1 MSPSCHVVHVM
12 MLMMGD
18 DCKVIHCMHGTPRLI
33 NRQLTRLRCI
43 DIFNKTTSNSVS
55 QTETDPSAPQKHGS
69 QSPNWTAPVAG
80 LIASIYAVCIATL
93 TAVLINVVTPLN
105 AVGSEF
111 IDHTPKWLKN
121 LAIQTFGTNN
131 KSALKIGMLLVISWL
146 ALLAGSIAR
155 RKLLAGIS
163 MIAGFGIFGGLISS
177 ARPSQSALAVLPCLL
192 GAIFG
197 SRLLAKLIKII
208 TRHDFPIESP
218 RESRAPLGWD
228 RRRFIATASKT
239 ALISALFGTVASKL
253 ENKKLSEVRQTA
265 QNSLP
270 KIGAGNDSVAT
281 KIPSGTQIFAE
292 TPFITPNRD
301 FYRIDTALSLP
312 RIDIKTWSLQI
323 GGMVKTPLK
332 LSYDDLLA
340 RPMVE
345 RTITICCVSNEVG
358 GPYIGNAVWQGV
370 LLADLLEQ
378 AGVDPRAEQ
387 IFGTSADGWTCGFPV
402 AAALDKRDAMIAI
415 GMNGTV
421 LPLEHGYPARVI
433 IPGLYGYVSATK
445 WLTNLDLTTWRE
457 AEGYWVPLGWSRDA
471 PIKTQSRIDVPRRD
485 ENVAAGR
492 IAIAGVAWAQ
502 QHGIEKVEVRID
514 SGDWKKA
521 TLALDFSDDTWRQWK
536 YEFDAKPGEYQ
547 IQVRATDK
555 TGETQTQEVS
565 RPDPDGATGYH
576 TRAIKVI

>member
-1 MSPSCHVVHVM
+1 MVFQP
-12 MLMMGD
+12 
-18 DCKVIHCMHGTPRLI
+18 
-33 NRQLTRLRCI
+33 
-43 DIFNKTTSNSVS
+43 
-55 QTETDPSAPQKHGS
+55 ETDPSAPQKQGIPA
-69 QSPNWTAPVAG
+69 PNWTAPVAG
-80 LIASIYAVCIATL
+80 LISSLFAVSVATL
-93 TAVLINVVTPLN
+93 TAVLLNLVTPLD

-131 KSALKIGMLLVISWL
+131 KTVLKIGMLLTIFWL
-146 ALLAGSIAR
+146 ALVIGLVAR
-155 RKLLAGIS
+155 RKLRAGFS
-163 MIAGFGIFGGLISS
+163 MIASFGIFGGLISS
-177 ARPSQSALAVLPCLL
+177 ARPSQSALALIPSLL
-192 GAIFG
+192 GAAVG
-197 SRLLAKLIKII
+197 CRLLAKLTRII
-208 TRHDFPIESP
+208 TRNDLPIASP
-218 RESRAPLGWD
+218 SESRAPLGWD
-228 RRRFIATASKT
+228 RRRFISTASKT
-239 ALISALFGTVASKL
+239 VLISAIFGAVASRL
-253 ENKKLSEVRQTA
+253 ENKKISEVRQTA
-265 QNSLP
+265 PDSLP
-270 KIGAGNDSVAT
+270 KIGASNGLAAT
-281 KIPSGTQIFAE
+281 KIPAGAQIFAE
-292 TPFITPNRD
+292 TPFITPNKD

-340 RPMVE
+340 QPMVE
-345 RTITICCVSNEVG
+345 STITICCVSNEVG

-370 LLADLLEQ
+370 LLADLLAE
-378 AGVDPRAEQ
+378 AGVDPLAEQ

-402 AAALDKRDAMIAI
+402 AAALDKRDAMIAV
-415 GMNGTV
+415 GMNGTA

-445 WLTNLDLTTWRE
+445 WLTNLDLTTWSE
-457 AEGYWVPLGWSRDA
+457 AQGYWIPLGWSRDA

-485 ENVAAGR
+485 ETVRAGR

-502 QHGIEKVEVRID
+502 RIGIEKVEVRIG
-514 SGDWKKA
+514 SSDWQKA

-547 IQVRATDK
+547 VQVRATNK

-576 TRAIKVI
+576 TRTIKVL

>member
-1 MSPSCHVVHVM
+1 MHVM

-18 DCKVIHCMHGTPRLI
+18 DCEIIHCVHDIPRLI
-33 NRQLTRLRCI
+33 NRQLTMLRCI
-43 DIFNKTTSNSVS
+43 NILNKTPSSMVF
-55 QTETDPSAPQKHGS
+55 QPETDPSAPQKQGIPA
-69 QSPNWTAPVAG
+69 PNWTAPVAG
-80 LIASIYAVCIATL
+80 LISSLFAVSVATL
-93 TAVLINVVTPLN
+93 TAVLLNLVTPLD

-131 KSALKIGMLLVISWL
+131 KTVLKIGMLLTIFWL
-146 ALLAGSIAR
+146 ALVIGLVAR
-155 RKLLAGIS
+155 RKLRAGFS
-163 MIAGFGIFGGLISS
+163 MIASFGIFGGLISS
-177 ARPSQSALAVLPCLL
+177 ARPSQSALALIPSLL
-192 GAIFG
+192 GAAVG
-197 SRLLAKLIKII
+197 CRLLAKLTRII
-208 TRHDFPIESP
+208 TRNDLPIASP
-218 RESRAPLGWD
+218 SESRAPLGWD
-228 RRRFIATASKT
+228 RRRFISTASKT
-239 ALISALFGTVASKL
+239 VLISAIFGAVASRL
-253 ENKKLSEVRQTA
+253 ENKKISEVRQTA
-265 QNSLP
+265 PDSLP
-270 KIGAGNDSVAT
+270 KIGASNGLAAT
-281 KIPSGTQIFAE
+281 KIPAGAQIFAE
-292 TPFITPNRD
+292 TPFITPNKD

-340 RPMVE
+340 QPMVE
-345 RTITICCVSNEVG
+345 STITICCVSNEVG

-370 LLADLLEQ
+370 LLADLLAE
-378 AGVDPRAEQ
+378 AGVDPLAEQ

-402 AAALDKRDAMIAI
+402 AAALDKRDAMIAV
-415 GMNGTV
+415 GMNGTA

-445 WLTNLDLTTWRE
+445 WLTNLDLTTWSE
-457 AEGYWVPLGWSRDA
+457 AQGYWIPLGWSRDA

-485 ENVAAGR
+485 ETVRAGR

-502 QHGIEKVEVRID
+502 RIGIEKVEVRIG
-514 SGDWKKA
+514 SSDWQKA

-547 IQVRATDK
+547 VQVRATNK

-576 TRAIKVI
+576 TRTIKVL

>member
-1 MSPSCHVVHVM
+1 MHVM
-12 MLMMGD
+12 ILMMGD
-18 DCKVIHCMHGTPRLI
+18 DCEIIHCVHDIPRLI
-33 NRQLTRLRCI
+33 NRQLTMLRCI
-43 DIFNKTTSNSVS
+43 NILNKTPSSMVF
-55 QTETDPSAPQKHGS
+55 QPETDPSAPQKQGIPA
-69 QSPNWTAPVAG
+69 PNWTAPVAG
-80 LIASIYAVCIATL
+80 LISSLFAVSVATL
-93 TAVLINVVTPLN
+93 TAVLLNLVTPLD

-131 KSALKIGMLLVISWL
+131 KTVLKIGMLLTIFWL
-146 ALLAGSIAR
+146 ALVIGLVAR
-155 RKLLAGIS
+155 RKLRAGFS
-163 MIAGFGIFGGLISS
+163 MIASFGIFGGLISS
-177 ARPSQSALAVLPCLL
+177 ARPSQSALALIPSLL
-192 GAIFG
+192 GAAVG
-197 SRLLAKLIKII
+197 CRLLAKLTRII
-208 TRHDFPIESP
+208 TRNDLPIASP
-218 RESRAPLGWD
+218 SESRAPLGWD
-228 RRRFIATASKT
+228 RRRFISTASKT
-239 ALISALFGTVASKL
+239 VLISAIFGAVASRL
-253 ENKKLSEVRQTA
+253 ENKKISEVRQTA
-265 QNSLP
+265 PDSLP
-270 KIGAGNDSVAT
+270 KIGASNGLAAT
-281 KIPSGTQIFAE
+281 KIPAGAQIFAE
-292 TPFITPNRD
+292 TPFITPNKD

-340 RPMVE
+340 QPMVE
-345 RTITICCVSNEVG
+345 STITICCVSNEVG

-370 LLADLLEQ
+370 LLADLLAE
-378 AGVDPRAEQ
+378 AGVDPLAEQ

-402 AAALDKRDAMIAI
+402 AAALDKRDAMIAV
-415 GMNGTV
+415 GMNGTA

-445 WLTNLDLTTWRE
+445 WLTNLDLTTWSE
-457 AEGYWVPLGWSRDA
+457 AQGYWIPLGWSRDA

-485 ENVAAGR
+485 ETVRAGR

-502 QHGIEKVEVRID
+502 RIGIEKVEVRIG
-514 SGDWKKA
+514 SSDWQKA

-547 IQVRATDK
+547 VQVRATNK

-576 TRAIKVI
+576 TRTIKVL